1 MTRIEKLNLEIARL
15 AALAVA
21 IACLLQHAWNLQ
33 PCTMC
38 IVQRYAFIFIA
49 PLACCQVKARGWVA
63 TALRVATSLFALVGI
78 AASLKIQWAIW
89 VPSSMCGRDKF
100 AAFLNDLPWA
110 KAVPYLFKA
119 TGVCGDYVPPVFY
132 LPIHIWSLLVFS
144 LMLLVTLYAGRLM
157 KKGAP
162 TAVRPA

>member
-1 MTRIEKLNLEIARL
+1 VNRIDKLNLETARL
-15 AALAVA
+15 AAIAVA
-21 IACLLQHAWNLQ
+21 IACLLQHAWNLE

-38 IVQRYAFIFIA
+38 IAQRYAFIFIGL
-49 PLACCQVKARGWVA
+49 LALCRMQASGRA
-63 TALRVATSLFALVGI
+63 AAALRGATNLFALIGI
-78 AASLKIQWAIW
+78 AASLKIQWAIS

-132 LPIHIWSLLVFS
+132 LPIHIWSLLAFS
-144 LMLLVTLYAGRLM
+144 LILVVTLYAGRAM

-162 TAVRPA
+162 ITVRPV